1 MTIPNARNAGNR
13 WHLKADVIFAVRA
26 AIQNAAK
33 DKFQKQDACILLFF
47 YVFLFE
53 VDFLR

>member
-26 AIQNAAK
+26 VIQNAAE
-33 DKFQKQDACILLFF
+33 DRFQKQEAGILLFSMF
-47 YVFLFE
+47 FC
-53 VDFLR
+53 LRLIF